1 MGPSGLCDTDVAT
14 FYSLILFSWLSLR
27 SFENSITLERS
38 VSLAVS
44 GGGLILPLCAIANI
58 VTWCQHVA
66 QVFLSIILCVYCNT
80 ASEYDLIQQN
90 SRSMSPA
97 YAFAS
102 CICICKQL
110 LQWIFFF
117 FFLPPQPNCPG
128 KLQKIWCQS
137 VLRDAH
143 WNSSTE
149 GMVCYHLAVNRH
161 QIKQLTE
168 YWRKASISVLK
179 WSSVTSQIQL

>member
-102 CICICKQL
+102 CIYVYANSCYNESFSSFFCLHSQTALANCKRFDVRVCCEMHIEIVPLKEWSVITL
-110 LQWIFFF
+110 L
-117 FFLPPQPNCPG
+117 
-128 KLQKIWCQS
+128 
-137 VLRDAH
+137 
-143 WNSSTE
+143 
-149 GMVCYHLAVNRH
+149 
-161 QIKQLTE
+161 
-168 YWRKASISVLK
+168 
-179 WSSVTSQIQL
+179 